1 MITQAGVSAPGY
13 SVFEGE
19 HLDLHA
25 FQFFKWQIL
34 KQRASS
40 CCEVM
45 LDGISES
52 EEIAAGV
59 FESVAQGDEFFPA
72 IDRDQPAIPE
82 IALKLFGFDAKIDN
96 IRVAPD
102 KWVERLNV
110 GDGRS
115 VRFPTINLNRSSLAE
130 FNGHNA
136 RRWIRTKK
144 QRVLLELH
152 ESSNFLSFR
161 AKSRKSLTS
170 LRRTR
175 IQRCSE
181 FAQHDK

>member
-1 MITQAGVSAPGY
+1 MTS
-13 SVFEGE
+13 
-19 HLDLHA
+19 
-25 FQFFKWQIL
+25 
-34 KQRASS
+34 
-40 CCEVM
+40 
-45 LDGISES
+45 
-52 EEIAAGV
+52 
-59 FESVAQGDEFFPA
+59 
-72 IDRDQPAIPE
+72 QPYLQ

-115 VRFPTINLNRSSLAE
+115 VLFPAINLNRSSFAE
-130 FNGHNA
+130 FDGDDA
-136 RRWIRTKK
+136 RCWIRAEK

-170 LRRTR
+170 LRGTG
-175 IQRCSE
+175 IQRCFD
-181 FAQHDK
+181 FAHMTK